1 MGKRPAFAT
10 QSRGFGKGIHFCHS
24 TMISICICKFL
35 VISLVGQV
43 VAAYYEKEKYWNRAI
58 IEEIN
63 VAAENVKLY
72 FVDYG
77 NRALLRNTD
86 IIVFTKDLQC
96 SQLETRVLAKQPEK
110 KKKKKKK
117 THTQIT
123 RMKSYYLS
131 PSAIRKQKWVSV

>member
-1 MGKRPAFAT
+1 M
-10 QSRGFGKGIHFCHS
+10 
-24 TMISICICKFL
+24 
-35 VISLVGQV
+35 

-63 VAAENVKLY
+63 VAAENVKMY

-96 SQLETRVLAKQPEK
+96 SQLETLVLAKQPEK
-110 KKKKKKK
+110 KTKKKKK

-131 PSAIRKQKWVSV
+131 PSAIRKQKRVSV